1 MKLCAKE
8 CLVNNKKCPQLTCR
22 SWINYEDDLNC
33 CLIAIEK
40 NGNMTLND
48 VGQSLQISYVR
59 VKQIEKGALNKLQKK
74 VI

>member
-8 CLVNNKKCPQLTCR
+8 CLVNDKKCAQEECR
-22 SWINYEDDLNC
+22 CWINYEDDLNC

-40 NGNMTLND
+40 NGNMTLNE
-48 VGQSLQISYVR
+48 VGQRLQISYVR